1 MTQSKHPL
9 AKRLQKTKKGFTL
22 VEVIIAGAIF
32 SFLLIVAI
40 GALVNALTIYAGAN
54 ISRDNQQNLRNI
66 TEEIGRRASFA
77 TDMAVDSGKLCIRG
91 SSGEASLYYIDNPTS
106 QRLMRLSAST
116 GGVNCQTMLTTI
128 WHSPSGGDLISATS
142 VQVRKWE
149 PKIVTNIAT
158 GGADTK
164 TTISVDLTIEVARPA
179 SELIGLGPTPPS
191 RLNNTFEMHV
201 AFFALNN

>member
-1 MTQSKHPL
+1 MTQSKHSIAQQP
-9 AKRLQKTKKGFTL
+9 QKTKKGFTL

-54 ISRDNQQNLRNI
+54 ISRDNQQDLRNI

-77 TDMAVDSGKLCIRG
+77 TDMAVDGNKTLCIR
-91 SSGEASLYYIDNPTS
+91 SSGGDTMLYYQSGEKLLRKTV
-106 QRLMRLSAST
+106 ST
-116 GGVNCQTMLTTI
+116 QGNTCAQTLAALGGSL
-128 WHSPSGGDLISATS
+128 PSGGDLISATS
-142 VQVRKWE
+142 VQMKTWD

-164 TTISVDLTIEVARPA
+164 TTISVDLTIKVARPA
-179 SELIGLGPTPPS
+179 SEFVGLGTTHPP